1 MQIFSAI
8 KPGKFSYVVLHII
21 QLVLFNTRNKVDIL
35 L

>member
-8 KPGKFSYVVLHII
+8 KRGKFSYVVLHII